1 MTDTIQLSLLGSVQV
16 LRNGVAVRGF
26 ESRKALA
33 LLCYLVVRGQVVHR
47 SHLADLFWQDKP
59 EHRGRGNLSR
69 VLHNL
74 TSLLPGCLH
83 ATRDTVMWAP
93 AGECWVDTTVF
104 AGLAARADAPSLMAA
119 AELYRGDLVSGLY
132 LDDCPEFETWLAAEQ
147 ELWRQRMA
155 QVLEQAIALHR
166 NEGNYR
172 ESLRYAAR
180 WVSLDPWREESH
192 RVMMLLLALSGQR
205 SAALKQYA
213 TCQRILASELDVAP
227 AEATTRL
234 YRQILAG
241 EVRARRPASPP
252 ETTSPEAIGSSRLS
266 AHTTD
271 LAQIIDRLGQPECRL
286 LSLVGSDD
294 RGMADLG
301 RQAATNQSSH
311 FRDGICFVE
320 DAAAPER
327 ANMTGA
333 LALALHLTVQGP
345 AALPGAIFAH
355 LRDREMLLC
364 FSSFANRPPNIG
376 LLEDILKR
384 APHVKIMLTAHAPV
398 NSWAEWI
405 YDVFPAH
412 PA

>member
-16 LRNGVAVRGF
+16 LRNGTAVLGF

-59 EHRGRGNLSR
+59 ERRGRGNLSR

-93 AGECWVDTTVF
+93 AGECWVDTAVF

-192 RVMMLLLALSGQR
+192 RTLMLLLALSGQR

-241 EVRARRPASPP
+241 EVRARRQPWKPEPASPP
-252 ETTSPEAIGSSRLS
+252 GVDNGRLV
-266 AHTTD
+266 AHTAD
-271 LAQIIDRLGQPECRL
+271 LAQIIDRLGQPDCRL
-286 LSLVGSDD
+286 LSLVGSDGS
-294 RGMADLG
+294 RMAELG
-301 RQAATNQSSH
+301 RQAATSQLHH

-320 DAAAPER
+320 DATNTGR
-327 ANMTGA
+327 ANTAGA

-384 APHVKIMLTAHAPV
+384 APHVKIMLAAHAPV